1 MTDMPDEAVV
11 RLLENQC
18 FDDVDPGSIET
29 VRTHISL
36 LLLGGETALKLKR
49 PVTLPYLDFSRPE
62 TRLAI
67 CEREVELNRRTAPML
82 YRGIHRITRQDEGTL
97 AIDGAGDLVDA
108 VVAMRRFDEG
118 SLLDRQAQAGE
129 LTAPLVERLGAVIA
143 AFHQDLPA
151 AVTSGGA
158 ARMAGVLAVNEAAL
172 ATTAVFERDA
182 VKDFNGRFRDALA
195 RLAPLLDRRAEAGF
209 VRRGHGD
216 LHLRNICV
224 VDGEP
229 VPFDCL
235 EFSEELGTTDVL
247 YDLAFLLMDLWHR
260 GLEDFANLAMN
271 RYLDQTCDE
280 AGLPA
285 LPFFM
290 AVRAAVRAHVG
301 ATAASGGGPEADEQR
316 ASARRY
322 FDLALDLLRPA
333 EPRLVAVGG
342 LSGSGKSTVAKAI
355 AARVGPAPGARTI
368 SSDRLRKRSFGVS
381 PETRLPADGYRPEV
395 TEAVYRKLAEASGAV
410 LALRHGVVADA
421 TFEHPG
427 ERAHIE
433 AVAGQAGTGF
443 LGLWLDVP
451 AAELIRRVA
460 ARTGDPSDATPDV
473 VSRQLQRDHGAIGW
487 TSVDGSGSPETVANR
502 AREIVAASG

>member
-11 RLLENQC
+11 RLLKTEC
-18 FDDVDPGSIET
+18 FGGIDPQAIET

-49 PVTLPYLDFSRPE
+49 PVTLPYVDFSRAE
-62 TRLAI
+62 TRLVV

-82 YRGIHRITRQDEGTL
+82 YRGVHRITRQDDGTL
-97 AIDGAGDLVDA
+97 AIDGPGDLVDA
-108 VVAMRRFDEG
+108 VVAMRRFDED
-118 SLLDRQAQAGE
+118 SLLDRQAEAGE
-129 LTAPLVERLGAVIA
+129 LTASLVERLGAVIA
-143 AFHQDLPA
+143 AFHRDLPA
-151 AVTSGGA
+151 AETSGGA
-158 ARMAGVLAVNEAAL
+158 ARMAGVLDVNEAAL

-182 VKDFNGRFRDALA
+182 VEEFNGRFREELA

-271 RYLDQTCDE
+271 RYLDVTGDE
-280 AGLPA
+280 AGLPV

-322 FDLALDLLRPA
+322 FDLALDLLHPA

-355 AARVGPAPGARTI
+355 AARVGPPPGARTI
-368 SSDRLRKRSFGVS
+368 SSDRIRKRSFGVS
-381 PETRLPADGYRPEV
+381 PETRLPADAYRPKV
-395 TEAVYRKLAEASGAV
+395 TQAVYRSLAEASGAV
-410 LALRHGVVADA
+410 LALGHGVVADA
-421 TFEHPG
+421 TFEREG

-433 AVAGQAGTGF
+433 AVAGQADTGF

-473 VSRQLQRDHGAIGW
+473 VERQLERDHGAIGW
-487 TSVDGSGSPETVANR
+487 TAVDGSGPPETVARR
-502 AREIVAASG
+502 AREIVAASR